1 MQSQRSTGLGVL
13 NADPIAIPGFIACND
28 RKYQET
34 VLKRSMEKQGSN
46 NNNRN
51 LTLRFT
57 WIRAKLIWWDDAMV
71 ASQPE
76 S

>member
-1 MQSQRSTGLGVL
+1 M
-13 NADPIAIPGFIACND
+13 ADDPIAIPDFIACNG
-28 RKYQET
+28 RKYQEA

-46 NNNRN
+46 NSNRD

-57 WIRAKLIWWDDAMV
+57 WIRAKLIWWDDAMI

-76 S
+76 SQSCTSSGMF